1 MAAAKTRD
9 IEQKYNKFGWVDST
23 RHTSLHT
30 YIYILKSTI
39 HPSIHTYIIHTH
51 AQMQQLPATKLRNQE
66 EDIQWIQINTHV
78 CVCHLIPSNKDEIIR
93 KMMLFNFPKLSFERG
108 TWLSSLIYTFP
119 LGNNMDGKDNYYVIL
134 DKKGLTKGIQKAKSN
149 F

>member
-1 MAAAKTRD
+1 
-9 IEQKYNKFGWVDST
+9 
-23 RHTSLHT
+23 
-30 YIYILKSTI
+30 
-39 HPSIHTYIIHTH
+39 
-51 AQMQQLPATKLRNQE
+51 
-66 EDIQWIQINTHV
+66 
-78 CVCHLIPSNKDEIIR
+78 
-93 KMMLFNFPKLSFERG
+93 MLFNFPKLSFERG